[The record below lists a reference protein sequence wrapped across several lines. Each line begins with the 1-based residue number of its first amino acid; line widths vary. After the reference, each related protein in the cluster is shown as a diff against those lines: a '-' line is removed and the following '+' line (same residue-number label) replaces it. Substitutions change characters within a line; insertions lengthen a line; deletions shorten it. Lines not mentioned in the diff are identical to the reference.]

1 MGAKESV
8 LEISF
13 LAFLHTEEFESI
25 TCLFSFLKS
34 SLQNTN
40 YVMEKNI
47 ICLQQLLYLHCL
59 VLMRNNQGP

>member
-40 YVMEKNI
+40 YVMEKKY
-47 ICLQQLLYLHCL
+47 YLPSTAALSSLSGTHEK
-59 VLMRNNQGP
+59 